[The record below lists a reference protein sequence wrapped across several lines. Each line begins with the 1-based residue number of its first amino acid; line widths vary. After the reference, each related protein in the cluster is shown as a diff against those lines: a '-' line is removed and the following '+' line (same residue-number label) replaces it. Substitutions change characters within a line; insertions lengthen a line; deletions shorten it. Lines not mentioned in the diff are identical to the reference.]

1 VHPPA
6 EDYQYHADKP
16 HITLVEAFR
25 NMQVEEEEPLEN
37 GDFDHEVFCQLG
49 VESPFH
55 TQLPFFIPSMLR
67 L

>member
-1 VHPPA
+1 
-6 EDYQYHADKP
+6 
-16 HITLVEAFR
+16 VEAFR

>member
-1 VHPPA
+1 
-6 EDYQYHADKP
+6 
-16 HITLVEAFR
+16 
-25 NMQVEEEEPLEN
+25 MQVEEEEPLEN